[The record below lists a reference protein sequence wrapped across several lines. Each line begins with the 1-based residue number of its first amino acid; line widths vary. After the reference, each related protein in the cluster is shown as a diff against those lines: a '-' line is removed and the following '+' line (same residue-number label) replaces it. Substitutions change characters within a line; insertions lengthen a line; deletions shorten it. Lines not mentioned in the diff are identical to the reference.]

1 MHYDLFADII
11 TNKALF
17 KEAKLLIIISNSKKY
32 IFTIDECEFHGGA
45 MGLQVIEDDTI
56 TYIASES
63 VQSIE
68 FKLPVEYHADELGNI
83 YKVEKDNNNCPI
95 KQAVFEDMMKKSME
109 N

>member
-1 MHYDLFADII
+1 MHYDLFADVI

-68 FKLPVEYHADELGNI
+68 FKLPANTDELGNI

-109 N
+109 D